1 MDNLEDVLARWLEAE
16 RRGDALTLEALLDPT
31 FRGDGPDGRVLSKE
45 EWLDRYRS
53 GDLANRAFAW
63 ESLELHRHSDTAV
76 ATGLQVQTARYRD
89 RDWSGTF
96 RATLVAVADAGR
108 WTIVN
113 VQLSEVEP

>member
-1 MDNLEDVLARWLEAE
+1 MDQFEDVLARWLEAE
-16 RRGDALTLEALLDPT
+16 GRGDAPTLEALLDPA

-53 GDLANRAFAW
+53 GDLANQAFAW
-63 ESLELHRHSDTAV
+63 ENLELRRHGDTAV
-76 ATGLQVQTARYRD
+76 AMGLQVQTARYRD

-113 VQLSEVEP
+113 LQLSQVEP